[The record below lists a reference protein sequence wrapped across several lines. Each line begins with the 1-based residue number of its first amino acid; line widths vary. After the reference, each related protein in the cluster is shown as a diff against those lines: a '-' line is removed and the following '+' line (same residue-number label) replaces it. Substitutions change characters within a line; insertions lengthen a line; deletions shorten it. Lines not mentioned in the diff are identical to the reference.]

1 MNNEK
6 IKLIAFLVLLS
17 IALVLGVI
25 LVQQNQEIRKGAY
38 FAQTNVLLLPTEM
51 TVGVGDEMK
60 VQVWVDTSDDAKVD
74 GLQTDLCYNA
84 DYITPKTDSLGDV
97 TEAVVPNSES
107 GLNQVPLAIVVGETD
122 KCIRFAINTNKNAT
136 YLKSGLVNVGTV
148 VFKAV
153 AVGSGDLT
161 MKLDKTTVTGD
172 NPSGG
177 MDTYM
182 QVSDVTGASYT
193 VSSSGTGGGSN
204 EPTNPPASADDM
216 WINYK
221 VAFAGVRANRACS
234 TNWQTKLTVLSG
246 DTRREY
252 NNVPL
257 TQTTATNSAGEVIY
271 EGSLQLAGFRQES
284 GVAVFF
290 KGPKHLQVKY
300 GVNNQSAS
308 YNKAGGEIT
317 LTSSQS
323 GSQVVNL
330 SGYPMLAGDIDGN
343 GVIDGVDFG
352 KVKVKS
358 ARFDQV
364 ADGGYMAEDL
374 DGSCQVNNNDTILLV
389 RSLNEKQDQ
398 VY

>member
-6 IKLIAFLVLLS
+6 IKSVAFLVLLT

-51 TVGVGDEMK
+51 TVGVGDEMQ
-60 VQVWVDTSDDAKVD
+60 VQVWVDTSNDAKVD
-74 GLQTDLCYNA
+74 GLQTDLCYEA
-84 DYITPKTDSLGDV
+84 DYVTPKTDSLGDV
-97 TEAVVPNSES
+97 TEAVVPNSEA
-107 GLNQVPLAIVVGETD
+107 GLNQVPLAIVVGDTD

-136 YLKSGLVNVGTV
+136 YLKSGLVKVGTI

-153 AVGSGDLT
+153 AIGSGDLT

-172 NPSGG
+172 NPTGG

-182 QVSDVTGASYT
+182 QVSNVVGASYT
-193 VSSSGTGGGSN
+193 ISSSGGGGN

-216 WINYK
+216 WINYR

-246 DTRREY
+246 YTRREY
-252 NNVPL
+252 RNVHL
-257 TQTTATNSAGEVIY
+257 TRTTATNSAGEVIY
-271 EGSLQLAGFRQES
+271 EGSLQLAGFKQTS

-317 LTSSQS
+317 LASSQN

>member
-1 MNNEK
+1 MNKDQLNS
-6 IKLIAFLVLLS
+6 LALVVLLTV
-17 IALVLGVI
+17 AVI
-25 LVQQNQEIRKGAY
+25 LGSILVSQNADIRKGAY
-38 FAQTNVLLLPTEM
+38 FAKTAVVLKPTEFD
-51 TVGVGDEMK
+51 VAVGDNLPVE
-60 VQVWVDTSDDAKVD
+60 VWVVTEGDAKVD
-74 GLQTDLCYNA
+74 GVEPYICFGSHLGLATDNVK
-84 DYITPKTDSLGDV
+84 DSITPNQDKNFNIVTLARFDSNNNCVKFQVGSMGTDTQDLPTG
-97 TEAVVPNSES
+97 A
-107 GLNQVPLAIVVGETD
+107 
-122 KCIRFAINTNKNAT
+122 
-136 YLKSGLVNVGTV
+136 
-148 VFKAV
+148 FKA
-153 AVGSGDLT
+153 ATLRLKANSQGSGTINIDQ
-161 MKLDKTTVTGD
+161 DKTKISGRNSDLASTDTALQVTGVEG
-172 NPSGG
+172 S
-177 MDTYM
+177 
-182 QVSDVTGASYT
+182 SYT
-193 VSSSGTGGGSN
+193 VGSGTGGGGN